1 MSVALP
7 SKLAYRVMDLPNN
20 SIKKFDLRPEPAQND
35 ATAAKLNLLGLRK
48 LRFTGQ
54 IQSSGKSDWRLTGTI
69 GATVI
74 QPCTITLEPVMTR
87 IDESVERLFVKEMS
101 DLCEEEIEMPEDETI
116 EPLGTWIDPEAIMIE
131 SLCLTLPEYPRA
143 EGATLGKSVYTQP
156 GEAPMRDEDA
166 RPFAGLAALK
176 DQLKSG
182 DE

>member
-7 SKLAYRVMDLPNN
+7 STLAYRVSDLPNN

-35 ATAAKLNLLGLRK
+35 AIAAELDLLGLRK

-74 QPCTITLEPVMTR
+74 QPCTITLEPVTTR
-87 IDESVERLFVKEMS
+87 VDEPVERLFVKEMA
-101 DLCEEEIEMPEDETI
+101 DLGEEEIEMPEDDTI
-116 EPLGTWIDPEAIMIE
+116 EPLVAWIDPEAIMIE
-131 SLCLTLPEYPRA
+131 SLCLSLPEYPRA
-143 EGATLGKSVYTQP
+143 EGATLGESVYTQP

-176 DQLKSG
+176 DQLKSD